1 MASVDTP
8 QEHRMRQMPE
18 SMSNI
23 SSTSVVLTCILL
35 IIVTPLGGITPVEA
49 QHTDLIDEVAAFGSE
64 THKISPEEAL
74 EQRERAQQLLAEL
87 QQIDEEPMISVEQST
102 LRSISSRVQNGN
114 LSYNRAKYRKAVNH
128 WQVAQEQARA
138 ALQSH
143 YASGAERSLN
153 ATTHYLNKRSSAGYQ
168 SAQLSEYQQRVA
180 ALQAQNPE
188 SLADHRHRYN
198 TARQLHD
205 DVETSVP
212 SSTVVSLANFLSP
225 IWVRAILAGLGLG
238 MIVVSGLAGYQ
249 LGKDEDEEIVTGPGP
264 DVRDDGPL
272 R

>member
-1 MASVDTP
+1 M
-8 QEHRMRQMPE
+8 
-18 SMSNI
+18 I
-23 SSTSVVLTCILL
+23 SSDINIIEEWTFNYRYLLVTFVIATAVV
-35 IIVTPLGGITPVEA
+35 GGISGVVAGTGAGAHVEV
-49 QHTDLIDEVAAFGSE
+49 TTVENTE
-64 THKISPEEAL
+64 THKLSPEEAL

-114 LSYNRAKYRKAVNH
+114 LSYNRAKYHKAVNH

-225 IWVRAILAGLGLG
+225 VWMRAILGGLGLG

-249 LGKDEDEEIVTGPGP
+249 LGKDEDEEGVTGPGP
-264 DVRDDGPL
+264 DITDDGRL